1 MSRYASHYLESIPEV
16 EVAFLLP
23 HPGDAELLCGGSI
36 LKLTQ
41 AGRRVA
47 VLDLTDGGAG
57 SSASADLRLEQADRG
72 AEVLGLTWR
81 GCVMMPDARMENTIM
96 SRMTV
101 TGEIKRLRPKVVVA
115 SHWEHPHPDAAS
127 SSRLVEDA
135 CYLAGLERLDNYLAA
150 HRSVRVVFAC
160 GDTQVQPTFVVDI
173 TEHFEGKLEA
183 VRQHK
188 ALFGDEKE
196 FLAGVEARARYFG
209 ALIGVKFGE
218 PFVERGPREGA
229 LL

>member
-16 EVAFLLP
+16 EVAVILP
-23 HPGDAELLCGGSI
+23 HPGDAEILCGGSI

-41 AGRRVA
+41 AGRRVG

-57 SSASADLRLEQADRG
+57 STVSADLRLEQADRG

-101 TGEIKRLRPKVVVA
+101 TGEIKRLRPQVAIA
-115 SHWEHPHPDAAS
+115 SHWDHRHPDAAS

-135 CYLAGLERLDNYLAA
+135 CYLAGLEGLDDYLAA
-150 HRSVRVVFAC
+150 HRSVRVLFAC
-160 GDTQVQPTFVVDI
+160 GDTQVTPTFVVDI
-173 TEHFEGKLEA
+173 TDQMEGKLGA

-188 ALFGDEKE
+188 AMFRDEVE
-196 FLAGVEARARYFG
+196 FLAGVAARARYFG
-209 ALIGVKFGE
+209 ELIGVRFGE
-218 PFVERGPREGA
+218 PFVERGPREGN